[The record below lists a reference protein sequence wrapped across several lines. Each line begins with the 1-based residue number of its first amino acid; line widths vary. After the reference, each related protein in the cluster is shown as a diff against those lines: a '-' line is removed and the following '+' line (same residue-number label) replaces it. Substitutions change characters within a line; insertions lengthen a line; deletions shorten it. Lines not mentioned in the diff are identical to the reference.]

1 MLAWRRGVGRR
12 KSQLGAAGPPPGL
25 PLTARAM
32 PPGPTPPSASQGT
45 QRIADSC
52 ARKLLLYT
60 MICMAPV
67 PAGFTEITYRQRAL
81 GGDGIV
87 ANVVAVDNTSVIP
100 SDGAELIA
108 DAWRDN
114 IMPVVGSNLLFDG
127 VTLRAGQGS
136 GDPLVYEFDYGTAIA
151 GGDPGIT
158 APPNVAYLVR
168 KNTNLGGRKNRGR
181 MYLCGVLADELDSTA
196 TINTTFQATL
206 SAAIDAWVA
215 EVEALSFVG
224 TMVLLHADAS
234 TPTPITSW
242 SLQSKVATQR
252 TRLRD

>member
-1 MLAWRRGVGRR
+1 
-12 KSQLGAAGPPPGL
+12 
-25 PLTARAM
+25 
-32 PPGPTPPSASQGT
+32 
-45 QRIADSC
+45 
-52 ARKLLLYT
+52 

-67 PAGFTEITYRQRAL
+67 PAGFVEITYRQRAL

-87 ANVVAVDNTSVIP
+87 ANVVAVDNTSVVP
-100 SDGAELIA
+100 SDGAEAIA

-114 IMPVVGSNLLFDG
+114 LMPVLGSNLLLDG

-136 GDPLVYEFDYGTAIA
+136 GDPLVYEFDYSSPVA

-168 KNTNLGGRKNRGR
+168 KNTNLGGRRHRGR
-181 MYLCGVLADELDSTA
+181 MYICGVLADELTSAADISTGQQTA
-196 TINTTFQATL
+196 L
-206 SAAIDAWVA
+206 STAIDAWVA
-215 EVEALSFVG
+215 EVEALSWVG
-224 TMVLLHADAS
+224 TMVLLHADGS

-242 SLQSKVATQR
+242 ALQSKVATQR